1 MRYSHHML
9 RSFLLVGL
17 ALAPISLRVEAQG
30 RTEITINDTGVMP
43 ENLTSSQ
50 DGSIYFGSVPKG
62 TIYRAAPGAA
72 QAEPWILASASGL
85 TSTYGLLADDKSNT
99 LWVCENSSGGR
110 GGPVVGQTALRS
122 FDLKT
127 GSIKGTY
134 AFPTN
139 GGVCNDMAVATDGT
153 VYATESF
160 ANRVLRLKPGAPA
173 PEVWITDAQQ
183 LAAVDGIAILA
194 DGAVYVNTFSA
205 GRLYRIPVNP
215 DGSAGTMVPIE
226 MSMPASRPD
235 GLRSVGPRTLIQAEG
250 QGRVTELTINGNRA
264 DVRVLSDSTR
274 GATGVTL
281 VGNTLYALVE
291 RVRAVAVPYR

>member
-1 MRYSHHML
+1 
-9 RSFLLVGL
+9 
-17 ALAPISLRVEAQG
+17 
-30 RTEITINDTGVMP
+30 
-43 ENLTSSQ
+43 
-50 DGSIYFGSVPKG
+50 
-62 TIYRAAPGAA
+62 
-72 QAEPWILASASGL
+72 
-85 TSTYGLLADDKSNT
+85 
-99 LWVCENSSGGR
+99 
-110 GGPVVGQTALRS
+110 
-122 FDLKT
+122 
-127 GSIKGTY
+127 
-134 AFPTN
+134 
-139 GGVCNDMAVATDGT
+139 MACAT

-173 PEVWITDAQQ
+173 PEVWITDAKQ
-183 LAAVDGIAILA
+183 LAAVDGVAILA